1 MKDRKPLRVILIIF
15 VLAIVVAQF
24 VPVTRDNPPVGAD
37 FDGAVAVEQV
47 LKKSCYD
54 CHSNET
60 IWPWYSYVAPAS
72 WLVAS
77 DVSEARKKL
86 DLSDWG
92 LMPSEKQARVAEAVW
107 EEVAKGDMPL
117 SQYLLMHSDA
127 KPTDAD
133 KAVLRDW
140 AGGGTT
146 QPSEAEEE

>member
-1 MKDRKPLRVILIIF
+1 MKNRKPFRLILTILL
-15 VLAIVVAQF
+15 VTIVVAQF
-24 VPVTRDNPPVGAD
+24 VPVTRDNPPAMAD
-37 FDGAVAVEQV
+37 FDGAAAVKQV

-77 DVSEARKKL
+77 DVDEARHKL
-86 DLSDWG
+86 NFSDWG
-92 LMPSEKQARVAEAVW
+92 LMTAEKQARVAEAVW
-107 EEVAKGDMPL
+107 EEVEKGDMPL

-140 AGGGTT
+140 AGGGTGHAD
-146 QPSEAEEE
+146 EVEEE

>member
-1 MKDRKPLRVILIIF
+1 MKNRKPFRVILIIF

-37 FDGAVAVEQV
+37 FDGAVAVKQV

-60 IWPWYSYVAPAS
+60 VWPWYSYVAPAS